1 MAATTAGEDHLV
13 WTAAG
18 VLGAPMDTIGVGGHG
33 AMCVT
38 EA

>member
-1 MAATTAGEDHLV
+1 VAATTAGEDHLV

-18 VLGAPMDTIGVGGHG
+18 VLGVRMDTIGAGGHG